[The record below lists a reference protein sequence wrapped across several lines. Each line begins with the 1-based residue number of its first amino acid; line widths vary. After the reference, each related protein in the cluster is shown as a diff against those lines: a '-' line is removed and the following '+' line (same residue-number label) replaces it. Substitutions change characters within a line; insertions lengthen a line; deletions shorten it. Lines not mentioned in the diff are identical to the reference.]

1 MHNNIN
7 KQEFR
12 MCRYEHLLTIVVS
25 CLIVVSFAVTTFAQS
40 ITTDVESPEKV
51 LTLKDAIGR
60 VHDSPNLKA
69 AAKGVEIQ
77 EGLSEQAGLLPNPD
91 VAVEVENFGGE
102 DELEDFDG
110 AETTVA
116 LSQLIELGGKRG
128 TRIDIANHNKTLAE
142 WDFQIQT
149 QDLQLETMKAF
160 YAVLAAQK
168 GLKQESRLL
177 ALAEQG
183 YQTVADRVDAGKVSP
198 VQKLRASVELNMARN
213 AYENSQRELAQVRQ
227 TLSSL
232 WGDPKPDFGVVQG
245 EFDVLQEPPIWEDLQ
260 AAFPD
265 NPDVKRWETELASKN
280 ANLDM
285 EGANSIPDITLAFG
299 VRNYQETNDNAFV
312 AGLEFPL
319 PLFDRNQ
326 GGRRAAQAEVSQAI
340 YQRDAEVT
348 KLASNL
354 QTAYQELLSAHHQAR
369 TVKQEIMPAA
379 EQANEA
385 AQIGYQEGKFNF
397 LEALDAQRTLFEV
410 KAQYIEAFS
419 AYHEAR
425 LNVMRMTGRID
436 RFSTF

>member
-1 MHNNIN
+1 
-7 KQEFR
+7 
-12 MCRYEHLLTIVVS
+12 MCRYEHLLTFVTS
-25 CLIVVSFAVTTFAQS
+25 CLIVASFAVTTFAQS
-40 ITTDVESPEKV
+40 IPSDVESHQKV

-60 VHDSPNLKA
+60 VLDSPNLKA
-69 AAKGVEIQ
+69 AAKGIDIQ
-77 EGLSEQAGLLPNPD
+77 EGLSVQAGLLPNPD
-91 VAVEVENFGGE
+91 ISVEVENFGGE

-116 LSQLIELGGKRG
+116 VSQLIELGGKRSA
-128 TRIDIANHNKTLAE
+128 RMDIASHNKTLAE
-142 WDFQIQT
+142 WDFNIKNQN
-149 QDLQLETMKAF
+149 LQLELMKAF

-168 GLKQESRLL
+168 GLEQKTKLL

-183 YQTVADRVDAGKVSP
+183 YKIVTDRVEAGKVSP

-213 AYENSQRELAQVRQ
+213 AFENSQRQLVQDRQ
-227 TLSSL
+227 ALSSL
-232 WGDPKPDFGVVQG
+232 WGDPKPDFEIVQDV
-245 EFDVLQEPPIWEDLQ
+245 FDVLQEPPTWKDLKL
-260 AAFPD
+260 AFPD
-265 NPDVKRWETELASKN
+265 NPDVKRWETELASKS
-280 ANLDM
+280 ANLNM
-285 EGANSIPDITLAFG
+285 ERANSVPDITLAFG

-326 GGRRAAQAEVSQAI
+326 GGRKAAQAEVSQAVF
-340 YQRDAEVT
+340 QRDAEVA
-348 KLASNL
+348 KLASDL
-354 QTAYQELLSAHHQAR
+354 QSAYQELLSAHHQAR
-369 TVKQEIMPAA
+369 TIKQEIMPAA

-410 KAQYIEAFS
+410 KSQYVEAFS

>member
-1 MHNNIN
+1 
-7 KQEFR
+7 
-12 MCRYEHLLTIVVS
+12 
-25 CLIVVSFAVTTFAQS
+25 
-40 ITTDVESPEKV
+40 
-51 LTLKDAIGR
+51 
-60 VHDSPNLKA
+60 
-69 AAKGVEIQ
+69 
-77 EGLSEQAGLLPNPD
+77 
-91 VAVEVENFGGE
+91 
-102 DELEDFDG
+102 
-110 AETTVA
+110 
-116 LSQLIELGGKRG
+116 
-128 TRIDIANHNKTLAE
+128 
-142 WDFQIQT
+142 
-149 QDLQLETMKAF
+149 
-160 YAVLAAQK
+160 
-168 GLKQESRLL
+168 
-177 ALAEQG
+177 
-183 YQTVADRVDAGKVSP
+183 
-198 VQKLRASVELNMARN
+198 MARN

-285 EGANSIPDITLAFG
+285 ENANSIPDITLAFG

>member
-1 MHNNIN
+1 M
-7 KQEFR
+7 R
-12 MCRYEHLLTIVVS
+12 RYEHLLTAIVS
-25 CLIVVSFAVTTFAQS
+25 CLIMGFFAVTTFAQNTAS
-40 ITTDVESPEKV
+40 EKKINEKV
-51 LTLKDAIGR
+51 LTLKEAIGR
-60 VHDSPNLKA
+60 TYDSPELKA
-69 AAKGVEIQ
+69 AAKNVNIK
-77 EGLSEQAGLLPNPD
+77 EGLSEQASLLPNPD

-102 DELEDFDG
+102 DELEDFDS

-116 LSQLIELGGKRG
+116 VSQLIELGGKRG
-128 TRIDIANHNKTLAE
+128 ARIDIANHNKTLAK
-142 WDFQIQT
+142 WDFQIKT
-149 QDLQLETMKAF
+149 QDLQLKTMKAF

-168 GLKQESRLL
+168 GLEQEARLL
-177 ALAEQG
+177 TLAEQG
-183 YQTVADRVDAGKVSP
+183 YQTVTDRVEAGKVSP

-213 AYENSQRELAQVRQ
+213 AYENSQREMIQVRQ

-232 WGDPKPDFGVVQG
+232 WGDPKPDFDAVRG
-245 EFDVLQEPPIWEDLQ
+245 EFDVLQEPPPWEDLK
-260 AAFPD
+260 AAFPN
-265 NPDVKRWETELASKN
+265 NPDVKRWETELASKG

-285 EGANSIPDITLAFG
+285 ERANRIPDITLAFG

-326 GGRRAAQAEVSQAI
+326 GGQRAAQAEVSQAV
-340 YQRDAEVT
+340 YQRDADVARLT
-348 KLASNL
+348 SDL
-354 QTAYQELLSAHHQAR
+354 QSAYQELLSSHHQAR
-369 TVKQEIMPAA
+369 TIKQEIMPVA

-385 AQIGYQEGKFNF
+385 AQIGYQEGKFDF

-410 KAQYIEAFS
+410 KSQYVEAFS